1 MGLENR
7 NSKRQQSYR
16 RAALGSSDPGFTL
29 LELMMVLTLILILAS
44 FAFPSYRAVV
54 VRGREAVL
62 SNDLFVMRKVID
74 QFTVDKHHPPES
86 LNDLVEAGYLRGG
99 IPRDP
104 FTNSDQTWVVDS
116 TDVSMGSDL
125 TTSGIVDIH
134 SGSELISLN
143 GTPYST
149 W

>member
-1 MGLENR
+1 
-7 NSKRQQSYR
+7 
-16 RAALGSSDPGFTL
+16 
-29 LELMMVLTLILILAS
+29 MMVLTLILTLAS
-44 FAFPSYRAVV
+44 FAFPSYRVVV

-62 SNDLFVMRKVID
+62 SNDLFMLRKVID
-74 QFTVDKHHPPES
+74 QFAVDKHHPPTS
-86 LNDLVEAGYLRGG
+86 LNELVEAGYLRGG

-116 TDVSMGSDL
+116 ADVSMGSDV

-134 SGSELISLN
+134 SGSELMSLN
-143 GTPYST
+143 GTLYST